1 MGRECR
7 HLLQQ
12 FRAWRSDEV
21 DLLDFVAIAK
31 QCRAL
36 REQPVVVDSRDIRDH
51 RDRFGIRMEPKR
63 QVDDFRNTE
72 RGFDTRHSRPHLLRQ
87 RRADRHE
94 DDGDA
99 WKHRVAVSHRK
110 LERRGH
116 HGNDEIQ
123 LLVGV
128 ATAKRFGEVFL
139 VGLLFEPRVLEI
151 DNREVHGA
159 RKPSPQRRL
168 HLIDRDA
175 ATPARQYQDVLGLRL
190 GRGRRGQSKEDEYER
205 DSCERSHRDFGTSA
219 KSVHVRLSKTAAAS
233 RACHAAAV
241 CGFAENK
248 SNRLTEWFTVAGGS

>member
-72 RGFDTRHSRPHLLRQ
+72 RGFDTRHSRPHLLRKGS
-87 RRADRHE
+87 ANRHE

-99 WKHRVAVSHRK
+99 WKYLAAILNGK

-116 HGNDEIQ
+116 HRNDEIQ
-123 LLVGV
+123 LLAGIP
-128 ATAKRFGEVFL
+128 ASERCCEVLL
-139 VGLLFEPRVLEI
+139 VIRLVEPRVLEI
-151 DNREVHGA
+151 D
-159 RKPSPQRRL
+159 
-168 HLIDRDA
+168 D
-175 ATPARQYQDVLGLRL
+175 
-190 GRGRRGQSKEDEYER
+190 
-205 DSCERSHRDFGTSA
+205 
-219 KSVHVRLSKTAAAS
+219 
-233 RACHAAAV
+233 
-241 CGFAENK
+241 
-248 SNRLTEWFTVAGGS
+248 

>member
-1 MGRECR
+1 MGRCCATDAEDIESSECQLVGVLWKQLKQHHGTGRECR
-7 HLLQQ
+7 NFLQQ

-21 DLLDFVAIAK
+21 DLPDFVAIAK

-51 RDRFGIRMEPKR
+51 GDRFGIRMEPKR
-63 QVDDFRNTE
+63 QVDDFRNPE

-94 DDGDA
+94 DNGDA

-139 VGLLFEPRVLEI
+139 VGLLFEPRVLQI
-151 DNREVHGA
+151 DNREVHGPGK
-159 RKPSPQRRL
+159 R
-168 HLIDRDA
+168 
-175 ATPARQYQDVLGLRL
+175 V
-190 GRGRRGQSKEDEYER
+190 
-205 DSCERSHRDFGTSA
+205 RSVD
-219 KSVHVRLSKTAAAS
+219 
-233 RACHAAAV
+233 CI
-241 CGFAENK
+241 
-248 SNRLTEWFTVAGGS
+248 